1 MQLIRDAQSLLG
13 MLESGDLNS
22 EMTGTLQ
29 AVLEKLLDLSN
40 ERPNVTYK
48 GEVAL
53 TLKLAVKNGMVEIN
67 AEIPPP
73 KLPKLPRKSS
83 MYWVVEGGRLSTEHP
98 QQHDMFP
105 GPREIDRGRNPLT
118 SQ

>member
-13 MLESGDLNS
+13 MLESGDLNN
-22 EMTGTLQ
+22 EVTETLQ
-29 AVLEKLLDLSN
+29 TVLEKLLDLSN

-48 GEVAL
+48 GEVS
-53 TLKLAVKNGMVEIN
+53 LKLSLAVKNGMVEIN

>member
-1 MQLIRDAQSLLG
+1 MQIIRDAQSLLG
-13 MLESGDLNS
+13 MLESGELNQEFS
-22 EMTGTLQ
+22 EKLTG
-29 AVLEKLLDLSN
+29 VLEKLLDLSN

-48 GEVAL
+48 GAVSL
-53 TLKLAVKNGMVEIN
+53 VLNLQVKNGMVEIN

-83 MYWVVEGGRLSTEHP
+83 VYWVIEGGRLSTEHP

-105 GPREIDRGRNPLT
+105 GPREIDRSR
-118 SQ
+118 QQ